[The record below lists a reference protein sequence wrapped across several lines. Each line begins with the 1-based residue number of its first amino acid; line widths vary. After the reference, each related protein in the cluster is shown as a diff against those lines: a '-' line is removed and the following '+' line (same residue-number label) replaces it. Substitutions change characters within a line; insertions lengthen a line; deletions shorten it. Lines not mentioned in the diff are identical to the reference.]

1 MIAYER
7 GATHLLNKEQI
18 QAIENINSLYQQ
30 VFKQS
35 DELGLSLQ
43 NDYGLANPHE
53 LLAELSN
60 PSFVEKLKKINVFE
74 KLIDNIIQ
82 LFVSIK
88 EIAGLK
94 KTNAYDTLKNN
105 VADIIQN
112 YKSDFTQQY
121 NNLKI
126 RNITLNNKDTIQTKP
141 FAYHTQTPKGI
152 ASLRADLKEALSP
165 YINKEITNK
174 ETGLSGTIS
183 IKEINKISSSKAV
196 DKSIYN
202 GFSRDEHFKVSE
214 HLKEL
219 FENAHLK
226 QTHTDYKERPN
237 IQAVH
242 RFNTPL
248 SINDKEAVAKITLF
262 EKRLGNNK
270 IYSLELEGLS
280 SAPLSKDADNTG
292 AAVKAQSVE
301 SPHNKSTTIAKT
313 DEAIIPQLQQ
323 KFKYDATKAK
333 DLLDWHKDS
342 SPLTKDEQGLPKVF
356 YHGSKAENL
365 QVFDNSFDSSKWGF
379 WFGTDK
385 DFVLEAFADS
395 NKEQF
400 TQAFLKM
407 KNPLDATK
415 TFDTKTLQE
424 LKGIFNL
431 DNKDIALYK
440 SLSKEFANIKKEL
453 NKKGFAFVS
462 YGGGLVEAKPLL
474 HKNKDLINE
483 LYEEWNILTDKERKG
498 YTKDRAGLIEA
509 LQKDLGLFKDDLTL
523 KNIIKYYDTAETLF
537 FNPRELIALNR
548 FDNQAPQAL
557 RDIQHLDSELG
568 LLLGMKGKA
577 QYSNINTRELLQ
589 AKGYDGIILNDDVSV
604 VFNPNQIKAVENRGL
619 PVEPTQAKNLESQLK
634 EVSKEEALKSFENLE
649 PAQLPKELNVKEFL
663 ESLEHFKN
671 KENFIKHLQKKQDAQ
686 ARMAYL
692 NLIEPTIKEFD
703 YLLTKGERKQYIKAF
718 KADEKRIFELLL
730 TQDKDKTLI
739 THLPKARKAYIK
751 SKIKNADLIQIFT
764 SRASKEQSLN
774 GLAEPII
781 SQNNKSAEKRK
792 YFNESSP
799 NIYHSNPHLG
809 SGLVGGS
816 VAGFETD
823 EQGNL
828 SFNPQN
834 FLLGLAGGAIGS
846 KAVAQGLK
854 ALKDNPAFKEKLQ
867 QELANTLSRGW
878 ESAIKQYPILQSL
891 EPRYIVKNE
900 KGREIQAKGVLKEVE
915 KEQIYSLRES
925 AKQTLSSIV
934 GENIVNIHDGRIA
947 QVSKRNIGKM
957 VSDKAIAKSVANG
970 FTAMEHFNAVNDIK
984 SLYKN
989 AIFKETQKDNKST
1002 NPNTLIHRYESV
1014 YDNQVSALI
1023 TLKESLD
1030 PNTKGNKIYTLELE
1044 ELKSLEL
1051 KASAPDPQGESLS
1064 SRNLGYAEPKTPD
1077 KNPKSILP
1085 QKATQKLKEYIEVK
1099 EKIANIE
1106 SMNFG
1111 NNRELSRQIN
1121 KKGIKNITV
1130 PQYRE
1135 QLRNQYGYDT
1145 LLKRREELQ
1154 QEINNFTPQEKNP
1167 FTLENFNEDLAKG
1180 FKECMRVL
1188 KSNGT
1193 LIFKWSEAQISLSEI
1208 LSCFDK
1214 DPLLMQKTSRT
1225 SHFCVFYKG

>member
-1 MIAYER
+1 
-7 GATHLLNKEQI
+7 
-18 QAIENINSLYQQ
+18 
-30 VFKQS
+30 
-35 DELGLSLQ
+35 
-43 NDYGLANPHE
+43 
-53 LLAELSN
+53 
-60 PSFVEKLKKINVFE
+60 
-74 KLIDNIIQ
+74 
-82 LFVSIK
+82 
-88 EIAGLK
+88 
-94 KTNAYDTLKNN
+94 
-105 VADIIQN
+105 
-112 YKSDFTQQY
+112 
-121 NNLKI
+121 
-126 RNITLNNKDTIQTKP
+126 
-141 FAYHTQTPKGI
+141 
-152 ASLRADLKEALSP
+152 
-165 YINKEITNK
+165 
-174 ETGLSGTIS
+174 
-183 IKEINKISSSKAV
+183 
-196 DKSIYN
+196 
-202 GFSRDEHFKVSE
+202 
-214 HLKEL
+214 
-219 FENAHLK
+219 
-226 QTHTDYKERPN
+226 THTDYKERPN

-270 IYSLELEGLS
+270 IYSLELESLS

-313 DEAIIPQLQQ
+313 DEAIIPQIQQ

-333 DLLDWHKDS
+333 DLVNWHKES
-342 SPLTKDEQGLPKVF
+342 HPITKDEQGLPKVF

-385 DFVLEAFADS
+385 DFILEAFADS

-431 DNKDIALYK
+431 DNKDMALYK

-453 NKKGFAFVS
+453 DKKGFAFVS
-462 YGGGLVEAKPLL
+462 YAGSLVEAKPLL

-483 LYEEWNILTDKERKG
+483 LYEEWNILTHKERKG

-523 KNIIKYYDTAETLF
+523 KNIIKYYDTEETLF

-548 FDNQAPQAL
+548 FDNQAPRAL
-557 RDIQHLDSELG
+557 RNIQHLDSELG

-604 VFNPNQIKAVENRGL
+604 VFDSNQIKAVENRGL
-619 PVEPTQAKNLESQLK
+619 PVEPTQAKKLESQLK

-846 KAVAQGLK
+846 KAVAQGFK

-878 ESAIKQYPILQSL
+878 ESAIKQYPILESL
-891 EPRYIVKNE
+891 QPRYIIKNE
-900 KGREIQAKGVLKEVE
+900 KGRDIQAKGVLKELE
-915 KEQIYSLRES
+915 ITPIQNALESLESTPTPQKLTDTQIQKLLKEFDNLDNLKEHLNTRTEDRKQLYNLLLDTKDNPQIHYKKDLKDKYLKKYKSTGKEPYFYLLITQDKDKTFITHFKTRDIKYLSKEIADS
-925 AKQTLSSIV
+925 DKIIKGADIIEELSQRTGDNQSSTSADIIPQSNPIFTPDEMVDADFIAKEPDITKRIEYKRHNQRAKQ
-934 GENIVNIHDGRIA
+934 
-947 QVSKRNIGKM
+947 
-957 VSDKAIAKSVANG
+957 
-970 FTAMEHFNAVNDIK
+970 
-984 SLYKN
+984 
-989 AIFKETQKDNKST
+989 
-1002 NPNTLIHRYESV
+1002 
-1014 YDNQVSALI
+1014 
-1023 TLKESLD
+1023 
-1030 PNTKGNKIYTLELE
+1030 
-1044 ELKSLEL
+1044 
-1051 KASAPDPQGESLS
+1051 
-1064 SRNLGYAEPKTPD
+1064 
-1077 KNPKSILP
+1077 
-1085 QKATQKLKEYIEVK
+1085 
-1099 EKIANIE
+1099 
-1106 SMNFG
+1106 
-1111 NNRELSRQIN
+1111 
-1121 KKGIKNITV
+1121 
-1130 PQYRE
+1130 
-1135 QLRNQYGYDT
+1135 
-1145 LLKRREELQ
+1145 
-1154 QEINNFTPQEKNP
+1154 
-1167 FTLENFNEDLAKG
+1167 
-1180 FKECMRVL
+1180 
-1188 KSNGT
+1188 
-1193 LIFKWSEAQISLSEI
+1193 
-1208 LSCFDK
+1208 
-1214 DPLLMQKTSRT
+1214 
-1225 SHFCVFYKG
+1225 